1 MNDFDYAGDLSPQ
14 EAWEMLKSKEECNL
28 LDCRTFAEWQFVGI
42 PDLSEINKKA
52 LFIEWQT
59 FPVMQK
65 NDNFLQEIVNSGV
78 KKDTKLIIIC
88 RSGAR
93 SRSAAEFLTTQG
105 YNNCYNLSEGFE
117 GGHDSRSHRGKVN
130 GWKFSG
136 LPWKQG

>member
-14 EAWEMLKSKEECNL
+14 EAWEMLKSKKDCNL

-65 NDNFLQEIVNSGV
+65 NDNFLEQIVNLLLLNEKCYKNLV
-78 KKDTKLIIIC
+78 WIITCPI
-88 RSGAR
+88 
-93 SRSAAEFLTTQG
+93 
-105 YNNCYNLSEGFE
+105 
-117 GGHDSRSHRGKVN
+117 
-130 GWKFSG
+130 FSN
-136 LPWKQG
+136 

>member
-1 MNDFDYAGDLSPQ
+1 MNDLDYVGDLSPQ
-14 EAWEMLKSKEECNL
+14 EAWEMLKSKNECNL
-28 LDCRTFAEWQFVGI
+28 LDCRTVAEWQFVGI

-52 LFIEWQT
+52 LFVEWQT
-59 FPVMQK
+59 FPIMQK
-65 NDNFLQEIVNSGV
+65 NENFLHEIVNSGV
-78 KKDTKLIIIC
+78 EKENKLIIIC

-105 YNNCYNLSEGFE
+105 YNHCYNLSEGFE
-117 GGHDSRSHRGKVN
+117 GGHDSSSHRGKVN